1 MEERKSMGTALVDVF
16 DAGVTLVKAEV
27 NGVARKVGEV
37 AKAKGLGA
45 VILLAAVGPLIL
57 GLIFL
62 ILALFYL
69 LMLWLPAWGAA
80 LVIALL
86 SLAVTAGLIM
96 FGLKKLSAEVDTS
109 EPLLHRDE
117 IAWADQG
124 SPSVTFGQSAAGTTT
139 VSTTTYAAHT
149 TPDAATTTTYAAT
162 TGTEV
167 TDDIRVVD
175 RSRTAHT
182 HPTPGTPEVPG
193 VPVSTEPTYRD
204 DMRRGG
210 NA

>member
-27 NGVARKVGEV
+27 NGVARKVGDV

-124 SPSVTFGQSAAGTTT
+124 SPSVTFAQGAAETTT

-149 TPDAATTTTYAAT
+149 TPDAASTTTYAAAT
-162 TGTEV
+162 STDV
-167 TDDIRVVD
+167 TRVSD
-175 RSRTAHT
+175 LSRAAHT
-182 HPTPGTPEVPG
+182 HTAGTPEEPG
-193 VPVSTEPTYRD
+193 MPVSTEPTYRD

-210 NA
+210 NP